1 MFSQSVWA
9 AVLSSLVYRQPVWK
23 RLLSGLKRSRFNISA
38 SVCVTNLLQISA
50 LFGSLKV
57 WDNICN
63 IRWRSLEPTLLF
75 VAHSVRRS
83 ASGSQVCPEQLVRI

>member
-1 MFSQSVWA
+1 MFSQRVWA
-9 AVLSSLVYRQPVWK
+9 AVLLSLVYQRPVWK
-23 RLLSGLKRSRFNISA
+23 RLLPGLKRYRFNISV

-50 LFGSLKV
+50 LFGSLQV

-63 IRWRSLEPTLLF
+63 IRWRSLELSLLF
-75 VAHSVRRS
+75 VAHSVSRI